1 MRLTCASRCLSSVW
15 DRVDQLMPSAL
26 ASAPSAQT
34 RRASERGPSS
44 PAESGRWLQALR
56 EENVPEIQR
65 CHLAPSILQ
74 VKALGIDNIMTF
86 PWLDAPP
93 AEAAVRGLEQLYALG
108 ALNEHA
114 RCAQPNP
121 THPPSAYVTTSS
133 AENAVRSMLDALS
146 SIGG

>member
-1 MRLTCASRCLSSVW
+1 MCL
-15 DRVDQLMPSAL
+15 LL
-26 ASAPSAQT
+26 EH
-34 RRASERGPSS
+34 ERGQ
-44 PAESGRWLQALR
+44 WLQVLR

-93 AEAAVRGLEQLYALG
+93 AESAVRGLEQLYALG

-114 RCAQPNP
+114 RCA
-121 THPPSAYVTTSS
+121 PSAAAPAHVPRCHPGYHALPQRPRRRIDGISS
-133 AENAVRSMLDALS
+133 TADA
-146 SIGG
+146 G